1 MEVRITIYIFVGVKK
16 ECGSPVKKKFG
27 LKFFKPTERYSGN
40 WSILEE
46 KSREW
51 EKMYRQRWS
60 HDKVV
65 RTTHG
70 VNCTGSCSWKVFVKN
85 GIITWENQQIDYPS
99 CGPDMPEFEPRG
111 CPRGASFSWYEY
123 SPLRVKYPYVR
134 GRLCRLWK
142 QALQEYP
149 NPVDAWASIVEDPE
163 KANSY
168 KKARGKGGHVRV
180 SWQEVSRLISAQL
193 IYTIRQY
200 GPDRIA
206 GFTPIPAMSMIS
218 YASGARFISLLGGE
232 MLSFYDW
239 YADLPPASPQIWGE
253 QTDVPESSDWYNAGY
268 LIMWGSNVPLTRTPD
283 AHFMTEVRYKGTK
296 VVSVAPDYA
305 ENVKFADDWMAPNPG
320 SDAAIAQS
328 MTHVILKEFY
338 QDRKEPM
345 FLNYAKQYT
354 DMPFLILLDE
364 HEDKYKAGRFLRASD
379 LGDTSEHSEWKPV
392 IFDEMGEEIVVP
404 NGTMGQRWEED
415 QKWNLILERGDGT
428 SIDPAL
434 SILEHGAE
442 WEEIVFPYF
451 DHDQNG
457 IFTRTIPAKAIQL
470 ADGTT
475 RMVATVYDLMMSQ
488 YGVARPGGRLNAKGY
503 DDTAS
508 HYTPAWQEKITGVKA
523 ELVTQIAHEFA
534 QNSLDTDGR
543 SMIIMGAGINHWF
556 NSDTIY
562 RAILNLVILTASQ
575 GVNGGGWAHYVG
587 QEKCRPIEG
596 WSTIAFAKDW
606 QGTARQQNGTSFFYF
621 ATDQWKYE
629 EMGTESLKSPL
640 GGKIKYQHPAD
651 YNVLAARL
659 GWLPSYPQFNKN
671 SLLFA
676 EEAKKVGKETDE
688 EMIQHAVDQ
697 VKSGETQFAI
707 EDPDAPENF
716 PRSLFIWRSNL
727 ISSSAKGQEYFMKHL
742 LGTHNGLLST
752 PNEKEKPE
760 EIKWREEVEGKLD
773 LMVALDF
780 RMTATP
786 LYADVVLPAATWYEK
801 TDLSSTDMH
810 PFVHPFNPAIDPLW
824 ESRSDWDIFRTLAK
838 EFSDMAK
845 TELPGVYKDLVTS
858 PLLHDSKN
866 EIAQSYGLV
875 KDWKKGEVEAIP
887 GKTMP
892 NFSLVERDYTQIYD
906 KYVTLGPNVAT
917 GKVGAHGVSFSVTEE
932 YEELKRINGTYFDD
946 TIKSGLPK
954 LHTARQVADAML
966 NLSSA
971 TNGRV
976 SQKAW
981 EVAEKKHG
989 VPLKDISSDRA
1000 AEKITFQ
1007 SITVQPREVIPTP
1020 VFSGSNKMGRRYSPF
1035 TTNIERLVP
1044 FRTLTGRQHFYLD
1057 HEIFLQ
1063 FGESLPIY
1071 KPTLPPMV
1079 FGPNDRKIV
1088 GGKDSLVLR
1097 YLTPHGKWNI
1107 HSTYQDNQ
1115 HMLTL
1120 FRGGPTVWI
1129 SDVDA
1134 AAHDIQDNDWV
1145 EVYNRNG
1152 VVTARAVVSHRMPKG
1167 TMFMYHAQDKHINVP
1182 GSEMTDSRGGSH
1194 NAPTRI
1200 HMKPTQMVGGYAQIS
1215 YGFNYYGPIGNQRDE
1230 YVAVRKMKEVNW
1242 LED

>member
-1 MEVRITIYIFVGVKK
+1 MKK
-16 ECGSPVKKKFG
+16 RYGFN
-27 LKFFKPTERYSGN
+27 FFKPIESYSGS

-46 KSREW
+46 KNRDW
-51 EKMYRQRWS
+51 ENMYRQRWS

-111 CPRGASFSWYEY
+111 CPRGATFSWYEY
-123 SPLRVKYPYVR
+123 SPLRVKYPYMR
-134 GRLCRLWK
+134 GRLWRLWK
-142 QALQEYP
+142 AARETHR
-149 NPVDAWASIVEDPE
+149 NPVAAWASIVEDPE
-163 KANSY
+163 KAQLY
-168 KKARGKGGHVRV
+168 KSARGKGGHVRV
-180 SWQEVSRLISAQL
+180 NWEDALELIAAQL
-193 IYTIRQY
+193 IYTIQKY

-206 GFTPIPAMSMIS
+206 GFTPIPAMSMVS

-268 LIMWGSNVPLTRTPD
+268 LMMWGSNVPLTRTPD

-296 VVSVAPDYA
+296 VVSVAPDFA
-305 ENVKFADDWMAPNPG
+305 ENVKFADNWLAPNPG
-320 SDAAIAQS
+320 SDAALAQA
-328 MTHVILKEFY
+328 MTHVILDEFY
-338 QDRKEPM
+338 QKRQEPM
-345 FLNYAKQYT
+345 FINYAKQFT
-354 DMPFLILLDE
+354 DMPFMILLDP
-364 HEDKYKAGRFLRASD
+364 HEDALKGGRFLRASD
-379 LGDTSEHSEWKPV
+379 LGNASQHADWKPV
-392 IFDEMGEEIVVP
+392 IFDEAADSLMVP

-415 QKWNLILERGDGT
+415 KKWNLILENEDG
-428 SIDPAL
+428 SRVEPAL
-434 SILEHGAE
+434 SVEGHGEEWLEV
-442 WEEIVFPYF
+442 VFPYF
-451 DHDQNG
+451 DNAGNG
-457 IFTRTIPAKAIQL
+457 VFKRVIPAKKVVL
-470 ADGTT
+470 ADGSE
-475 RMVATVYDLMMSQ
+475 RYAATVYDLMMSQ
-488 YGVARPGGRLNAKGY
+488 YGVARIDSPYNAKDY
-503 DDTAS
+503 FDEDS
-508 HYTPAWQEKITGVKA
+508 HYTPAWQEKVTSVKA
-523 ELVTQIAHEFA
+523 SIVIQIAREFA
-534 QNSLDTDGR
+534 QNSIDTGGR

-562 RAILNLVILTASQ
+562 RSILNLVVLTASQ

-606 QGTARQQNGTSFFYF
+606 QGPARLQNATSYFYF
-621 ATDQWKYE
+621 ATEQWRYE
-629 EMGTESLKSPL
+629 EGGTDSLKSPTS
-640 GGKIKYQHPAD
+640 GDVSYQHPAD

-659 GWLPSYPQFNKN
+659 GWLPSYPQFDKN

-676 EEAKKVGKETDE
+676 EEAAREGKKTNKEIID
-688 EMIQHAVDQ
+688 HAVEQ
-697 VKSGETQFAI
+697 VTSRKTKFAI
-707 EDPDAPENF
+707 EDPGAAENF

-742 LGTHNGLLST
+742 LGTSNGLLAE
-752 PNEKEKPE
+752 PNTESKPE
-760 EIKWREEVEGKLD
+760 EIVWREDVEGKLD

-780 RMTATP
+780 RMTSTP
-786 LYADVVLPAATWYEK
+786 LYADIVLPAATWYEK

-810 PFVHPFNPAIDPLW
+810 PFVHPFNPAVNPLW
-824 ESRSDWDIFRTLAK
+824 ESRSDWDIYSKLA
-838 EFSDMAK
+838 ERFSEMAK
-845 TELPGVYKDLVTS
+845 THLPGVYKDVVTT
-858 PLLHDSKN
+858 PLAHDTIS
-866 EIAQSYGLV
+866 EISQPMGVV
-875 KDWKKGEVEAIP
+875 KDWTKGEIDAEP

-892 NFSLVERDYTQIYD
+892 NFSIVERDYTKIHD
-906 KYVTLGPNVAT
+906 KYISLGPNLVV
-917 GKVGAHGVSFSVTEE
+917 GKTGAHGVSFSVADE
-932 YEELKRINGTYFDD
+932 YEELKHINGTFFDD
-946 TIKSGLPK
+946 SIKNGLPK
-954 LHTARQVADAML
+954 IQTARQVADAML

-976 SQKAW
+976 SQKAY
-981 EVAEKKHG
+981 EEAEKDTG
-989 VPLKDISSDRA
+989 VQLKDISADRA

-1044 FRTLTGRQHFYLD
+1044 FRTLTGRQHFYID
-1057 HEIFLQ
+1057 HEIFQQ
-1063 FGESLPIY
+1063 FGEALPVY

-1079 FGPNDRKIV
+1079 FGVNDKKIK
-1088 GGKDSLVLR
+1088 GGVDSLVLR

-1129 SDVDA
+1129 NNDDA
-1134 AAHDIQDNDWV
+1134 AAHNIDDNDWL

-1152 VVTARAVVSHRMPKG
+1152 VVTARAVVSHRMPRG

-1182 GSEMTDSRGGSH
+1182 GSEITDTRGGSH

-1200 HMKPTQMVGGYAQIS
+1200 HMKPTQMVGGYAQLS

-1230 YVAVRKMKEVNW
+1230 YVAVRKMKEVDW
-1242 LED
+1242 LEN